1 MKKKSITT
9 FNIIRAISAVSIFLY
24 HAYYNMGC
32 DYGCLNPII
41 SQSSFFMTIFFML
54 SGFVL
59 YYNYAKED
67 LANRESLSKYYVK
80 RIVSIYPL
88 YLLVWI
94 VFYIIQW
101 PGNTVSS
108 DLFTLPYQLLLI
120 QNISNYPYLM
130 NSGTWFFSCMMI
142 CYLISPFLMQIFRML
157 DSKKNTIISI
167 FIIGILISFMPLLAY
182 LYGVEI
188 YGNAFGRIFEFSLGM
203 ILCKL
208 AESSVNNERQ
218 QNEIQFLCNGLIF
231 LIFSLSVVY
240 ILRTRVGIVK
250 NNHEYLRPV
259 SVLLGGG
266 IVWLC
271 YIDQADVTKK
281 IAESRIVRFFSD
293 YSLEFW
299 VATFFT
305 TELYN
310 YVFRAMVSVSQY
322 PKLYGGVVT
331 FAINIIIAVF
341 LMQYNKISR
350 KIVNLIGVKKL
361 FLSVL
366 GIFLMLIMVKTVMQ
380 IPDYIKESNHIY
392 EVGDEVIFGA
402 EECNSDSYIIRG
414 ISHPEDGYAWTD
426 GNEVELIFN
435 GMEKGKYLVAIDLSG
450 VFNNSQSVQLQI
462 NGETVYSSVI
472 NTENVDSGIEVEVNV
487 EGSMNMTI
495 LLPDA
500 VSPQQTGESTDERL
514 LALQIKS
521 IVIQKMDR

>member
-266 IVWLC
+266 
-271 YIDQADVTKK
+271 
-281 IAESRIVRFFSD
+281 
-293 YSLEFW
+293 YSMAL
-299 VATFFT
+299 
-305 TELYN
+305 LY
-310 YVFRAMVSVSQY
+310 
-322 PKLYGGVVT
+322 
-331 FAINIIIAVF
+331 
-341 LMQYNKISR
+341 
-350 KIVNLIGVKKL
+350 
-361 FLSVL
+361 
-366 GIFLMLIMVKTVMQ
+366 
-380 IPDYIKESNHIY
+380 
-392 EVGDEVIFGA
+392 
-402 EECNSDSYIIRG
+402 
-414 ISHPEDGYAWTD
+414 
-426 GNEVELIFN
+426 
-435 GMEKGKYLVAIDLSG
+435 
-450 VFNNSQSVQLQI
+450 
-462 NGETVYSSVI
+462 
-472 NTENVDSGIEVEVNV
+472 
-487 EGSMNMTI
+487 
-495 LLPDA
+495 
-500 VSPQQTGESTDERL
+500 
-514 LALQIKS
+514 
-521 IVIQKMDR
+521 